1 MPSAPINSGLR
12 IASTGMYVPERILS
26 NADLEKLV
34 QTSDEWIVS
43 RTGIRERRIAAEG
56 ERCSHMGAKAAQQAI
71 ERAGLAPA
79 DIDLILCATV
89 TGDMAF
95 PSTACFIQHA
105 IGATRA
111 AAFDLQA
118 ACSGFIYGMI
128 VAEQFLRS
136 GVYKNILLVGSE
148 RLSSVVDWNDRATCV
163 LFGDGAGAVI
173 LSAREGGSN
182 LKAFDMG
189 ANGQHAGML
198 YLNNHHNNLDFGV
211 TPAANLCAP
220 TLYMAGKEVFKQAVN
235 EMVRSATRSMEQAG
249 VTVADL
255 RCVISHQ
262 ANMRIIEALADRL
275 KVPADKCFT
284 NLQRYGNISAACIPV
299 ALHEASAHFDFQPG
313 DKILLVAFGGGLT
326 WASCIVEW

>member
-1 MPSAPINSGLR
+1 
-12 IASTGMYVPERILS
+12 MYVPERILS
-26 NADLEKLV
+26 NADLEKMV
-34 QTSDEWIVS
+34 QTTDEWIIT

-56 ERCSHMGAKAAQQAI
+56 ERCSHMGAKAALQAV
-71 ERAGLAPA
+71 ERARLKPA
-79 DIDLILCATV
+79 DIDLVLCATV

-95 PSTACFIQHA
+95 PSTACLIQHA
-105 IGATRA
+105 IGANGA

-118 ACSGFIYGMI
+118 ACSGFIYGLI

-136 GVYKNILLVGSE
+136 GVYRNILLVGSE

-163 LFGDGAGAVI
+163 LFGDGAGAVV
-173 LSAREGGSN
+173 LSARAGGTN

-189 ANGQHAGML
+189 ANGQHGGML
-198 YLNNHHNNLDFGV
+198 YLNNSHNKIDFGV
-211 TPAANLCAP
+211 PVPGVCNP

-235 EMVRSATRSMEQAG
+235 EMVRSATRTMEKAG

-262 ANMRIIEALADRL
+262 ANMRIIEALAERL
-275 KVPADKCFT
+275 KVPEEKCFT

-299 ALHEASAHFDFQPG
+299 ALHEASAHYDFQPG

-326 WASCIVEW
+326 WASCVLEW